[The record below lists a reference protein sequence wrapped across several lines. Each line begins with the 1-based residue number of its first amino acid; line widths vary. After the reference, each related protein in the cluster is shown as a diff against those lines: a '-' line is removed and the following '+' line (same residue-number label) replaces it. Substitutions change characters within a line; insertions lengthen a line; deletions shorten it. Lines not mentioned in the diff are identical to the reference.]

1 MLARLTMTRK
11 LLFTLF
17 PLTLIIILG
26 ILLFIHNAVDKAVTE
41 KAIIAAEDLAL
52 AEGRLV
58 VENLAIR
65 LGGLEDLTLAVKTVM
80 QFPATQRRE
89 IINNFLKNHLEKYP
103 NMIGTW
109 TIWEPNA
116 LDNLDTFYQ
125 NTQGHDATGRFISYW
140 VHNNGQISNEVIVGY
155 DAADADYYQ
164 IAKKTRSPAII
175 EPYLYKVG
183 GKEILMGSAAVPLI
197 FDGKFVGVIGFDFKT
212 DNLQK
217 LVSEVKHYGGISALF
232 GHKGTVVGHPDPS
245 HLGKNMLDT
254 EREFM
259 GDELE
264 AATQAVKDG
273 KPYTT
278 RLYSDIFKKEALIV
292 YAPIPLGG
300 TQGCW
305 SFAMAMPMSEVLKD
319 VDAIVRQVLVIGL
332 TGLAILLGAML
343 WLARSIA
350 RPLENAAAAMEDV
363 ASGEGDLTRRLTVTG
378 KDEVS
383 RLSIAFNTF
392 SEQVRTLVAQLA
404 DHSQT
409 LASTS
414 AQLEQT
420 STRASQG
427 AMQQRGEI
435 DQVAAAMDE
444 LTATVQ
450 EVAGSAQRASDAT
463 QAGRREV
470 DEGTKVIEGV
480 AKTIGGQANEVEKTA
495 KKLAELENASSEIEL
510 VITTIQAIAEQ
521 TNLLAL
527 NAAIEAARAGEHGRG
542 FAVVADEVRSL
553 ATRTQSS
560 TEEISST
567 IVRLQA
573 MTREAVTA
581 MGTSKKLSEQSVV
594 SANQG
599 LAALEKIASQMR
611 QIEDMNL
618 QIASTTEEQSA
629 TTEELARNTN
639 RIGELA
645 DEATQGANETSEGS
659 HAIEAL
665 AKQLNSLID
674 RFKY

>member
-1 MLARLTMTRK
+1 MLAKLTMTRK

-26 ILLFIHNAVDKAVTE
+26 ILLFIHNAVDKAISD
-41 KAIIAAEDLAL
+41 KAITTAEDLAL
-52 AEGRLV
+52 AEGERV
-58 VENLAIR
+58 VENLVIR
-65 LGGLEDLTLAVKTVM
+65 LGGLEDLTLAVKTVR
-80 QFPATQRRE
+80 QFPAAKRRE
-89 IINNFLKNHLEKYP
+89 IVNSFLKNHLEKYT

-116 LDNLDTFYQ
+116 LDNLDVFYQ
-125 NTQGHDATGRFISYW
+125 NTQGHDASGRFASYW
-140 VHNNGQISNEVIVGY
+140 FRHKSQILNDVIVGY
-155 DAADADYYQ
+155 DSLDADYYQ
-164 IAKKTRSPAII
+164 LAKKTRQPTII
-175 EPYLYKVG
+175 DPYTY
-183 GKEILMGSAAVPLI
+183 EIEGEEVLMGSAVVPLI

-217 LVSEVKHYGGISALF
+217 FVDKAKNYNGISALF
-232 GHKGTVVGHPDPS
+232 GQQGTIIGHPDPS
-245 HLGKNMLDT
+245 RLGKNMLDT
-254 EREFM
+254 EQDFM
-259 GDELE
+259 GDQLQ
-264 AATQAVKDG
+264 AATAAVKAA

-278 RLYSDIFKKEALIV
+278 QMYNSIFNEDALIV
-292 YAPIPLGG
+292 YAPIPLGNTG
-300 TQGCW
+300 SYW

-319 VDAIVRQVLVIGL
+319 VNAIVRQVFVIGL
-332 TGLAILLGAML
+332 TGLAILLGAMV
-343 WLARSIA
+343 WLSRSIA
-350 RPLENAAAAMEDV
+350 CPLENAAAAMEDV

-383 RLSIAFNTF
+383 RLSLAFNTF
-392 SEQVRTLVAQLA
+392 AEQVRTLVAQLA
-404 DHSQT
+404 EHSQT

-420 STRASQG
+420 SSHASEG

-444 LTATVQ
+444 LTATVH

-470 DEGTKVIEGV
+470 DKGTKVIESV
-480 AKTIGGQANEVEKTA
+480 AKTISGQASEIDKTA
-495 KKLAELENASSEIEL
+495 QKLAELEGASSEIEE

-553 ATRTQSS
+553 ANRTQSS

-567 IVRLQA
+567 IVRLQD
-573 MTREAVTA
+573 MTREAVAA
-581 MGTSKKLSEQSVV
+581 MDTSKKLSEQSVERANAGLTALEQI
-594 SANQG
+594 ANQ
-599 LAALEKIASQMR
+599 MR
-611 QIEDMNL
+611 HIEDMNL

-659 HAIEAL
+659 QAIEAL
-665 AKQLNSLID
+665 AKQLNTIIS

>member
-17 PLTLIIILG
+17 PLTLLIILG
-26 ILLFIHNAVDKAVTE
+26 ILLFIHDAVDKVVTD

-52 AEGRLV
+52 AEGQRALDNLV
-58 VENLAIR
+58 KRI
-65 LGGLEDLTLAVKTVM
+65 GGLEALVTVLKTKD
-80 QFPATQRRE
+80 QFIPPRRRE
-89 IINNFLKNHLEKYP
+89 IVNNFLKSYLSERVNLL
-103 NMIGTW
+103 GSW

-116 LDNLDTFYQ
+116 LDQMDNVYK
-125 NTQGHDATGRFISYW
+125 NTELHDATGRFASYW
-140 VHNNGQISNEVIVGY
+140 VRHKGVISNELIVGY
-155 DAADADYYQ
+155 EAPDADYYQ
-164 IAKKTRSPAII
+164 LAKRTRKTTVIDPYRYEIDGESVLMASVAMPII
-175 EPYLYKVG
+175 V
-183 GKEILMGSAAVPLI
+183 
-197 FDGKFVGVIGFDFKT
+197 DGEFLGVIGFDFT
-212 DNLQK
+212 ATNLQK
-217 LVSEVKHYGGISALF
+217 LVNASQSHGGISALF
-232 GHKGTVVGHPDPS
+232 GQQGTIISHPDPS
-245 HLGKNMLDT
+245 RMGKNMLDT
-254 EREFM
+254 ERDFM
-259 GDELE
+259 GAELE
-264 AATQAVKDG
+264 AATQAVKAG

-278 RLYSDIFKKEALIV
+278 RMYNTLFQEDALIV
-292 YAPIPLGG
+292 YSPIPLGSAEG
-300 TQGCW
+300 YW

-319 VDAIVRQVLVIGL
+319 VNAIVRQVFIIGL
-332 TGLAILLGAML
+332 TGLAILLGAMV
-343 WLARSIA
+343 WLSRSIA
-350 RPLENAAAAMEDV
+350 RPLEDAAAAMEDV

-383 RLSIAFNTF
+383 RLSLAFNTF
-392 SEQVRTLVAQLA
+392 AEQVRTLVAQLA

-420 STRASQG
+420 SSRASEG

-470 DEGTKVIEGV
+470 EEGTKVIENV
-480 AKTIGGQANEVEKTA
+480 AKIIGGQASEVDKTA
-495 KKLAELENASSEIEL
+495 QKLSELEGASNEIEEVL
-510 VITTIQAIAEQ
+510 TTIQAIAEQ

-567 IVRLQA
+567 IVRLQE
-573 MTREAVTA
+573 MTREAVNA
-581 MGTSKKLSEQSVV
+581 MGMSKKLSEQSVER
-594 SANQG
+594 AKEG
-599 LAALEKIASQMR
+599 LTALEHIAMQMR
-611 QIEDMNL
+611 HIEDMNL

-659 HAIEAL
+659 QAIEAL
-665 AKQLNSLID
+665 AKQLNTIIS